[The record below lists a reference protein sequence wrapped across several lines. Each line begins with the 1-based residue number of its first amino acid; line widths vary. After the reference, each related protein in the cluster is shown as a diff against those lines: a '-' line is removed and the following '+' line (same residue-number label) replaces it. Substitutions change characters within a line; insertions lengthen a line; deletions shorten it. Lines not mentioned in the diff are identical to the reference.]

1 VGGELKVFAGQS
13 NPPLARGICQVLGVE
28 PGAMEFMR
36 FSNENIKVKI
46 CENVRG
52 CDVFFIQTS
61 CPPVSE
67 YLMELLVALDA
78 LKYASAGRIT
88 AVLPYYPYALADSKD
103 EPRISVAARLM
114 ADLLAEAGADRILTM
129 TLHSPQIMGFSR
141 IPVDQL
147 SGVPTICAHY
157 AKQDLRNVVVAAP
170 DISRAKV
177 TETYAKRLGLPLA
190 VIDRRRGGDGQVRVH
205 GVIGEVEGKQ
215 VIFFD
220 DEIITGSS
228 ILEGAEAV
236 RQRGA
241 QQIYA
246 GCVHGTL
253 AGETAQ
259 RLAAAELEQLA
270 ITDTIPL
277 ASEKQTPKIVV
288 CSVAALFAQ
297 AIGAIHDETSIS
309 ALFN

>member
-1 VGGELKVFAGQS
+1 MGNALKVFAGQS
-13 NPPLARGICQVLGVE
+13 NPALAKGICAEIGLD
-28 PGAMEFMR
+28 PGKIEFVC

-52 CDVFFIQTS
+52 CDVFYIQTS
-61 CPPVSE
+61 CPPVSNH
-67 YLMELLVALDA
+67 LMELLIALDA
-78 LKYASAGRIT
+78 FKYASAGRIT
-88 AVLPYYPYALADSKD
+88 AILPYYPYALADSKD
-103 EPRISVAARLM
+103 EPRISIAGRLM
-114 ADLLAEAGADRILTM
+114 ADLIAEAGADRILTM

-147 SGVPTICAHY
+147 SGVPTICDHY
-157 AKQDLRNVVVAAP
+157 GAMQLENTIVAAP

-190 VIDRRRGGDGQVRVH
+190 VIDRRRSADGQVRVH
-205 GVIGEVEGKQ
+205 GVIGDVKGRN

-220 DEIITGSS
+220 DEIITGNS
-228 ILEGAEAV
+228 ILEGAAAV
-236 RQRGA
+236 LDKGA
-241 QQIYA
+241 ESIYA

-253 AGETAQ
+253 AAGTVS
-259 RLAAAELEQLA
+259 RLAASGLQHLA

-277 ASEKQTPKIVV
+277 PDNQRDDKIAI
-288 CSVAALFAQ
+288 CSVAKLFAA
-297 AIGAIHDETSIS
+297 AIRAIHDETSIS